1 MNLST
6 DAWIPIVWT
15 EGKPGIV
22 SLCEAFEQSHEIQ
35 DLAVRPHERIA
46 LMRLLICVA
55 QAALDGPVDYD
66 DWKGCRSRIVSS
78 AVDYLQRWQ
87 QVFDLLGTGQRFLQL
102 PNLNKAPTKSTG
114 GDDEEGNS
122 TSKLDLALATG
133 NNTTLFDNAGG
144 SERPFTPGR
153 LALMLTTFQCFSP
166 GGRIGVAL
174 WNGQETAGKGSSDHA
189 PCLAGGMLHA
199 LVRGENLLA
208 TLHKNLLTK
217 RQAEQLFGQDSWG
230 MPVWELM
237 PKELEDAKA
246 VRNANH
252 TYLGRL
258 APLTRAIWLADDC
271 KSLILANGLGYGS
284 YAEDGWREPSATIIT
299 RTVKGQPTRVVL
311 PASIDKAAWREL
323 HVLTV
328 KSISQH
334 TNGGPAVLEHTSD
347 EEAFDLWVGALVS
360 NQAKPVDTIESVFH
374 VPAEMLTET
383 SQKVYEKGVRLAE
396 TTEFRLKRAVSAYHK
411 ELGDNLDRPEMKNR
425 RRQVQSN
432 AAVQFW
438 TDIERAVPR
447 LMEVAAAP
455 ERLGLK
461 SEWHKTAWGQTVW
474 RTARAAY
481 ERACPHET
489 PRQLCAY
496 ALGLRTLFGAP
507 AVQAEAEIEKEVEA

>member
-1 MNLST
+1 
-6 DAWIPIVWT
+6 
-15 EGKPGIV
+15 
-22 SLCEAFEQSHEIQ
+22 
-35 DLAVRPHERIA
+35 
-46 LMRLLICVA
+46 
-55 QAALDGPVDYD
+55 
-66 DWKGCRSRIVSS
+66 
-78 AVDYLQRWQ
+78 
-87 QVFDLLGTGQRFLQL
+87 
-102 PNLNKAPTKSTG
+102 
-114 GDDEEGNS
+114 
-122 TSKLDLALATG
+122 
-133 NNTTLFDNAGG
+133 
-144 SERPFTPGR
+144 
-153 LALMLTTFQCFSP
+153 
-166 GGRIGVAL
+166 
-174 WNGQETAGKGSSDHA
+174 
-189 PCLAGGMLHA
+189 
-199 LVRGENLLA
+199 
-208 TLHKNLLTK
+208 
-217 RQAEQLFGQDSWG
+217 
-230 MPVWELM
+230 
-237 PKELEDAKA
+237 
-246 VRNANH
+246 
-252 TYLGRL
+252 
-258 APLTRAIWLADDC
+258 
-271 KSLILANGLGYGS
+271 
-284 YAEDGWREPSATIIT
+284 
-299 RTVKGQPTRVVL
+299 
-311 PASIDKAAWREL
+311 
-323 HVLTV
+323 
-328 KSISQH
+328 
-334 TNGGPAVLEHTSD
+334 
-347 EEAFDLWVGALVS
+347 VS